1 MYGSLQ
7 NLMLSTMQNTPA
19 PIIGMSATE
28 LWYTDRRAYII
39 TRISESGKTFWMK
52 QDKSI
57 GDFEIRVHFSKLKVK
72 WISKGGFTVLV
83 GVHDPYTDPAF

>member
-7 NLMLSTMQNTPA
+7 NLMFSTMKNTPA
-19 PIIGMSATE
+19 PTIGMSATE

-57 GDFEIRVHFSKLKVK
+57 GDFETRVHFSKPKGK

-83 GVHDPYTDPAF
+83 GVHDPYTDPNF

>member
-7 NLMLSTMQNTPA
+7 NLMLSTLQGTPA
-19 PIIGMSATE
+19 PVVGMSATE

-39 TRISESGKTFWMK
+39 TRISKSGKTFWMEHG
-52 QDKSI
+52 KSI
-57 GDFEIRVHFSKLKVK
+57 GNFEIRVHFSQAKGK

-83 GVHDPYTDPAF
+83 GIHDPYTDPDF

>member
-7 NLMLSTMQNTPA
+7 NLMLSTMQNILA
-19 PIIGMSATE
+19 PTTGMSATE
-28 LWYTDRRAYII
+28 LWYTDRRTYII
-39 TRISESGKTFWMK
+39 ARISKSGKTFWMK

-57 GDFEIRVHFSKLKVK
+57 GDFEIRVHFSKSKGK

-83 GVHDPYTDPAF
+83 GIHDPYTDPTF